1 MLDKSID
8 LLKELDSA
16 SQIHHLQRDDIDS
29 LMLEFATRITAT
41 LHIER
46 MSVWIFNPKKD
57 AIISMGE
64 YDTRTS
70 KMERDN
76 ILSKLEYPHYF
87 KALKENKI
95 ILAPDIINHPSTKE
109 FTIPYSIPN
118 GICSLMDVPLRISG
132 ELVGVMCFEKC
143 GSVLRNFSE
152 KEQTFAFSLG
162 LVFASN
168 LEARHRRVA
177 QNKLEAALKEKELLI
192 KEINHRVKN
201 NFTILISLLR
211 LSKNQGKTQDPKVL
225 MEEYE
230 QRIMSMLKIHDLL
243 YQTNN
248 FIDIP
253 VKEYL
258 EELVKEFRNSHPEE
272 ASNIEFTHDEKDCYL
287 ASRPSIN
294 LGLMI
299 TEIFLNSIKH
309 AFLKQKGIKFFIDL
323 KVQNEN
329 EFVIS
334 IGNSGTGFDFEQEL
348 KNETLGLHLIKDMA
362 EEICVKTVYPSKEK
376 NGYEFWLK

>member
-16 SQIHHLQRDDIDS
+16 SKIHHLQRDDIDA

-46 MSVWIFNPKKD
+46 LSVWVFNTKKD

-64 YDTRTS
+64 YDTRTG
-70 KMERDN
+70 KMGRDTV
-76 ILSKLEYPHYF
+76 LSKLEYPHYF

-95 ILAPDIINHPSTKE
+95 ILAPDILNHPSTKE
-109 FTIPYSIPN
+109 FTTSYSIPN
-118 GICSLMDVPLRISG
+118 GICSLMDIPLRIMG

-143 GSVLRNFSE
+143 GNVLRNFSE
-152 KEQTFAFSLG
+152 KEQTFAMSLG

-168 LEARHRRVA
+168 LEARHRRAA
-177 QNKLEAALKEKELLI
+177 QTKLETALKEKELLI

-211 LSKNQGKTQDPKVL
+211 LSKNQGRTQDPKIL

-230 QRIMSMLKIHDLL
+230 QRIMSMLKIHDMLF
-243 YQTNN
+243 QTNN
-248 FIDIP
+248 YVDIP
-253 VKEYL
+253 VESYL
-258 EELVKEFRNSHPEE
+258 QELIKEFRNSHPEIAE
-272 ASNIEFTHDEKDCYL
+272 RIIFKDDGKGCTL
-287 ASRPSIN
+287 GSRPAIN

-299 TEIFLNSIKH
+299 TEIFLNSVKY
-309 AFLKQKGIKFFIDL
+309 AFFKQKDIQFIIEL
-323 KVQNEN
+323 KCNDDGSFIIQV
-329 EFVIS
+329 
-334 IGNSGTGFDFEQEL
+334 GNTGTGFDFEKEL

-362 EEICVKTVYPSKEK
+362 EEICEKSVFPSSEK
-376 NGYEFWLK
+376 NEYEFWLK

>member
-16 SQIHHLQRDDIDS
+16 SKIHVLQRDDIDV
-29 LMLEFATRITAT
+29 MMMDFATRITAT
-41 LHIER
+41 LRIER
-46 MSVWIFNPKKD
+46 MSVWIFNAKKD
-57 AIISMGE
+57 AVISMGE
-64 YDTRTS
+64 YDTRTG
-70 KMERDN
+70 KLIKDTV
-76 ILSKLEYPHYF
+76 LSKLEFPNYF
-87 KALKENKI
+87 KALKEDKI
-95 ILAPDIINHPSTKE
+95 ILAPDIINHPNTKE

-118 GICSLMDVPLRISG
+118 GICSLMDIPLRIMG

-152 KEQTFAFSLG
+152 KEQTFAMSLG

-177 QNKLEAALKEKELLI
+177 QTKLEAALKEKELLI

-248 FIDIP
+248 FINIP

-258 EELVKEFRNSHPEE
+258 NELVKEFRNSHPEE

-323 KVQNEN
+323 KSKNEN
-329 EFVIS
+329 EFTIS
-334 IGNSGTGFDFEQEL
+334 IGNSGTGFDFEKEL

-362 EEICVKTVYPSKEK
+362 EEICEKTIYPSKEK